1 MTNASQ
7 LMCTHAHCQHR
18 GVHKSADELGRPRCH
33 VCPWLFGYG
42 RGGVEIL
49 PVVECAPERSAHFY
63 NGHMSH
69 EEFLSTPESA
79 QTLSLS
85 ATPKASADQP
95 AERELNKWRQAM
107 QDPTH
112 SERYAQRWERLEA
125 AGNDIDGEARAI
137 DALASRGSSILDA
150 GSGNGRVAGYLASA
164 GHQVTG
170 IDLDPHLVTIAT
182 TKYPEAHFEVADLA
196 DFVLRDD
203 VGDIQTFDIIVSAGN
218 VQTFLADWE
227 RVPALFN
234 VAEHMHARSRFVTGF
249 QLARG
254 YSNRQFTTD
263 AEQAGLEVYQRFGSW
278 QFDPFEE
285 DGEFLMAVL
294 RLKR

>member
-112 SERYAQRWERLEA
+112 SERYAQRWER
-125 AGNDIDGEARAI
+125 
-137 DALASRGSSILDA
+137 
-150 GSGNGRVAGYLASA
+150 
-164 GHQVTG
+164 
-170 IDLDPHLVTIAT
+170 
-182 TKYPEAHFEVADLA
+182 
-196 DFVLRDD
+196 
-203 VGDIQTFDIIVSAGN
+203 
-218 VQTFLADWE
+218 
-227 RVPALFN
+227 VPALFN